1 MLLKGI
7 FWTNNK
13 KHGFIRGTIG
23 GYIMYPSIVIFLIFQ
38 VLFLRILTRVLSI
51 LSNGSKMLDKKDY
64 VDYGRINLAD
74 YSWFDRMNC
83 HFCAY
88 ANGTTHMVSATLDEI
103 GKCSINAIDTS
114 QTRLVERLLS
124 RAFFWAK
131 PVGILGLGFVLSFE
145 KILGYKRADL
155 NAIKGEL
162 KQNSYGRNLKSERTK
177 SIYQNAFK
185 LRILFQSFQTF
196 LSIIESNW
204 CPLTYANRKILLE
217 HQEKF
222 ISTGYDDVAAYIM
235 KTKANE
241 MPIGRAGEETDDSLP
256 GAVLEPEE

>member
-7 FWTNNK
+7 FWANNR
-13 KHGFIRGTIG
+13 KHGFFKGTVG
-23 GYIMYPSIVIFLIFQ
+23 GYIMYPSIVIFLLFQ
-38 VLFLRILTRVLSI
+38 VLFLRILSKVLVVF
-51 LSNGSKMLDKKDY
+51 NAKALDRKDY
-64 VDYGRINLAD
+64 VDYGRVNLSD

-88 ANGTTHMVSATLDEI
+88 ANGTTHMVSATLDSI
-103 GKCSINAIDTS
+103 GACNINSIDDS
-114 QTRLVERLLS
+114 QKKKVDRLLG

-155 NAIKGEL
+155 NAIKDDL
-162 KQNSYGRNLKSERTK
+162 KKNSYGKSLRSDGYK
-177 SIYQNAFK
+177 SVYQNAFK

-204 CPLTYANRKILLE
+204 CPLTYANKKLLLE

-222 ISTGYDDVAAYIM
+222 ISTGYDDVVEHIM
-235 KTKANE
+235 KRKPNE
-241 MPIGRAGEETDDSLP
+241 MFTPRGGKQQSEPAEGIAIEAEE
-256 GAVLEPEE
+256 

>member
-13 KHGFIRGTIG
+13 KHGYIRGTIG
-23 GYIMYPSIVIFLIFQ
+23 GYLMYPSIVIFLIFE
-38 VLFLRILTRVLSI
+38 VLFLRILTRALYI
-51 LSNGSKMLDKKDY
+51 LSNGKTVLQKKDF

-88 ANGTTHMVSATLDEI
+88 ANGITHMTSATLDSI
-103 GKCSINAIDTS
+103 GECRIDSLDQS
-114 QTRLVERLLS
+114 QQKKVERLLAK
-124 RAFFWAK
+124 AFFWAK
-131 PVGILGLGFVLSFE
+131 PVGIIGFGFVLGFE
-145 KILGYKRADL
+145 KLLGYKRADL
-155 NAIKGEL
+155 NAIKDDL
-162 KQNSYGRNLKSERTK
+162 KKINYGKNLKSENLK

-185 LRILFQSFQTF
+185 LRIVFQSFQTF

-204 CPLTYANRKILLE
+204 CPLTYENKRLLLE

-222 ISTGYDDVAAYIM
+222 ISTGYDDVVGYI
-235 KTKANE
+235 
-241 MPIGRAGEETDDSLP
+241 
-256 GAVLEPEE
+256 LEPK

>member
-13 KHGFIRGTIG
+13 KHGYIRGTVG
-23 GYIMYPSIVIFLIFQ
+23 GYLMYPSIVIFLLFQ
-38 VLFLRILTRVLSI
+38 ILFLRMLTKVMTVFKAEPL
-51 LSNGSKMLDKKDY
+51 NKKDY
-64 VDYGRINLAD
+64 LDYGRINLAD

-88 ANGTTHMVSATLDEI
+88 ANGVTHMIAASLDSI
-103 GKCSINAIDTS
+103 GACDINSMEPS
-114 QTRLVERLLS
+114 QKKKADRILK

-131 PVGILGLGFVLSFE
+131 PVGVVGLGFVLSFE
-145 KILGYKRADL
+145 KLLGYKRADL
-155 NAIKGEL
+155 NAIKDDL
-162 KQNSYGRNLKSERTK
+162 KQKGYGKSLKSDDFR

-185 LRILFQSFQTF
+185 LRILFQSFQIF

-204 CPLTYANRKILLE
+204 CPLTYANKKHLLE

-222 ISTGYDDVAAYIM
+222 ISTGYDEVVSYIN
-235 KTKANE
+235 KTKFSEITPSKIKKKMPE
-241 MPIGRAGEETDDSLP
+241 MAEEGE
-256 GAVLEPEE
+256 

>member
-7 FWTNNK
+7 FWTNNR
-13 KHGFIRGTIG
+13 KHGFVKGTVG
-23 GYIMYPSIVIFLIFQ
+23 GYIMYPSIVIFLLFQ
-38 VLFLRILTRVLSI
+38 VLFLRILSKVLVVFNTRPL
-51 LSNGSKMLDKKDY
+51 NRKDY

-88 ANGTTHMVSATLDEI
+88 ANGTTHMVSATLDSI
-103 GKCSINAIDTS
+103 GACNINSLDDS
-114 QTRLVERLLS
+114 QKKKVDRLLG

-131 PVGILGLGFVLSFE
+131 PVGIAGLGFVISFE

-155 NAIKGEL
+155 NAIKDDL
-162 KQNSYGRNLKSERTK
+162 KKINYGKSLKSENIK

-204 CPLTYANRKILLE
+204 CPLTYANKNLLLE
-217 HQEKF
+217 HQEQF
-222 ISTGYDDVAAYIM
+222 ISTGYDDVVKHVY
-235 KTKANE
+235 KTKPNE
-241 MPIGRAGEETDDSLP
+241 MPVDSGKNKKVDLDQD
-256 GAVLEPEE
+256 AALEPEE